1 MTPGAAVTALAA
13 GLCDLVVALHAGRA
27 LTARPRGAP
36 PPGTPR
42 RAGPVRLPWRI
53 RRRER
58 VLDAAF
64 PELLDLLVVSVQG
77 GMLPAQALV
86 EAAPLVPPPLG
97 EALDALGA
105 RLARGE
111 RFADALHVL
120 VARLGPRALG
130 LVATVVAAERHGLP
144 LAPAVERLA
153 DEARGQRRRLAEAA
167 ARELPV
173 RLSFPLVLC
182 TLPSFALV
190 AIVPLLV
197 AALSSLRVG

>member
-13 GLCDLVVALHAGRA
+13 GLCALTVALHAGRA
-27 LTARPRGAP
+27 LAARPRAA
-36 PPGTPR
+36 TPDTQR
-42 RAGPVRLPWRI
+42 RAGPVRLPGRT

-58 VLDAAF
+58 LLDAAF

-86 EAAPLVPPPLG
+86 EAATLVRPPLG

-120 VARLGPRALG
+120 VDRLGPRALG
-130 LVATVVAAERHGLP
+130 LVATVVAADRHGLP

-197 AALSSLRVG
+197 AALSSLRAG